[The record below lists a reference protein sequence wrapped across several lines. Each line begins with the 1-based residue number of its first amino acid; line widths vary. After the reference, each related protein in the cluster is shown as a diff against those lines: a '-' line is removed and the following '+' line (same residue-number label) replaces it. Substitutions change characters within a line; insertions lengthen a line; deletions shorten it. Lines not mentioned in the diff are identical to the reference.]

1 MGPDHSNGPSVKLW
15 NGSLVTEP
23 AETTSPKFI
32 IDRLLPINRVHL
44 LAGISSAGKSR
55 FALPALVMWHAC
67 LPVMGL
73 RSWPVPWCVVCGD
86 RPIADAHD
94 TLNSMGIPLSEVP
107 IIPAFGKNNKPFFR
121 IMEEIKDGGYEFV
134 FWEGFDMLVKNP
146 NNPNEVKEL
155 LSDVT
160 AYCEEGLTVLGTVGV
175 AKLKPHEI
183 YQNPRQLVAGSSI
196 WERATSSNL
205 IIVPTNALDIGDK
218 GRLLYCSL
226 KNSPSFSVT
235 GSFDDKGI
243 LVFKD
248 HDAQKKEFR
257 SRFDKFGEA

>member
-1 MGPDHSNGPSVKLW
+1 MSDQPDQ
-15 NGSLVTEP
+15 
-23 AETTSPKFI
+23 KFI
-32 IDRLLPINRVHL
+32 IDRLLPTNRVHL

-55 FALPALVMWHAC
+55 FAIPALIMWHAC

-73 RSWPVPWCVVCGD
+73 KSWPVPWCVVCGD
-86 RPIADAHD
+86 RPLADAQD
-94 TLNSMGIPLSEVP
+94 TLTSMGLPLSEVP
-107 IIPAFGKNNKPFFR
+107 IIPAFGKHNKIFLKV
-121 IMEEIKDGGYEFV
+121 MEEIEDGGYKFV

-155 LSDVT
+155 LSNMT
-160 AYCEEGLTVLGTVGV
+160 AYCEDGLTVLGTVGV
-175 AKLKPHEI
+175 AKLKPHEV

-205 IIVPTNALDIGDK
+205 IIVPTNPLDIGDK
-218 GRLLYCSL
+218 NRLLYCSL

-248 HDAQKKEFR
+248 WDAQSKEFR
-257 SRFDKFGEA
+257 GRFDKFGEA

>member
-1 MGPDHSNGPSVKLW
+1 MPDDNV
-15 NGSLVTEP
+15 
-23 AETTSPKFI
+23 PKFI
-32 IDRLLPINRVHL
+32 IDRLLPVNRVHL

-55 FALPALVMWHAC
+55 FAIPAFILWHAC

-73 RSWPVPWCVVCGD
+73 KSWPVPWCLVCGD
-86 RPIADAHD
+86 RPLADAHD
-94 TLNSMGIPLSEVP
+94 TITSMGLPIEEVP
-107 IIPAFGKNNKPFFR
+107 IIPAFGKHNKSFLKVM
-121 IMEEIKDGGYEFV
+121 MEIEDGGYQFV

-146 NNPNEVKEL
+146 NNPSEVKEM
-155 LSDVT
+155 LSTAT
-160 AYCEEGLTVLGTVGV
+160 AYCEEGLTILGTVGV
-175 AKLKPHEI
+175 AKLKPSEI

-205 IIVPTNALDIGDK
+205 VVVPVNPLDIGDNN
-218 GRLLYCSL
+218 RLLYCSL

-243 LVFKD
+243 LSFRD
-248 HDAQKKEFR
+248 HDAQKKDFR